1 MVRIKWSLTKAPNI
15 LKLNLKQKWWRLQII
30 TKSLFYNEFLNW
42 SYVCDILLEPM
53 FWFVENFT
61 ACLGPFIG
69 ICSNGKPFNC
79 KYCIHCILHWST
91 ILVGKKSIDDNN
103 PLSDWKLVIT
113 KCMFSLLY
121 GCKCSSWLSTR
132 RWSYTRGCEYL

>member
-1 MVRIKWSLTKAPNI
+1 MVRIKWSLTKTPNI

-61 ACLGPFIG
+61 ACLGPVSIFI
-69 ICSNGKPFNC
+69 IFFNFI
-79 KYCIHCILHWST
+79 YII
-91 ILVGKKSIDDNN
+91 I
-103 PLSDWKLVIT
+103 
-113 KCMFSLLY
+113 Y
-121 GCKCSSWLSTR
+121 
-132 RWSYTRGCEYL
+132 